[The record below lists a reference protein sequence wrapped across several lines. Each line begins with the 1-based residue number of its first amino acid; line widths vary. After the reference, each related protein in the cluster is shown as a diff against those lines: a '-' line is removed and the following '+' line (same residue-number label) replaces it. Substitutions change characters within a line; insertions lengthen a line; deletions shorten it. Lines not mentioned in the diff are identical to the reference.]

1 MNRTRIHYAIITH
14 RELTEVKRRIAALE
28 IQLIQRL
35 SALDTEERSEYT
47 NRTGAIADDLL
58 DKR

>member
-58 DKR
+58 DRR

>member
-14 RELTEVKRRIAALE
+14 RELTEAKRRIAALE

-58 DKR
+58 DRR